1 MTDLNKLE
9 MEWRRYAIA
18 FRDCGSLDAAA
29 LCERHADEL
38 EAALAGGGE
47 AAAQLTTYEYTNS
60 FSARMHD
67 VVHDLPPGTYNLY
80 LRPAALAD
88 RGEPFAWCELD
99 GDEWVYYQGDSSTGQ
114 HILKYQKDRH
124 NVSVFP
130 LYRHPAGAVQVTDEM
145 VDRYMARAR
154 PFCNCDVGECVH
166 TERDVVRAALT
177 AALNPGGS
185 RDHD

>member
-47 AAAQLTTYEYTNS
+47 AVAWMDHMGGVITAAMKT
-60 FSARMHD
+60 AD
-67 VVHDLPPGTYNLY
+67 PGRPYN
-80 LRPAALAD
+80 
-88 RGEPFAWCELD
+88 
-99 GDEWVYYQGDSSTGQ
+99 T
-114 HILKYQKDRH
+114 
-124 NVSVFP
+124 P
-130 LYRHPAGAVQVTDEM
+130 LFTHHAGAVKVTDEM

-185 RDHD
+185 RE